1 MINHATFASCVAA
14 AAVLFSGCASTEVK
28 REVQADKAN
37 TANEIATA
45 KAAFGADVKK
55 PILLPARRTPYF
67 DGESV
72 AVAPSR
78 TNQPAPLLKWRQFH
92 LKGPGMM
99 TVQSLAQ
106 AISEETGLPV
116 VVDQSAKPAVN
127 SKTSPQRTVDVSA
140 LQSMP
145 IEQFLNVTTATL
157 GIDWDWT
164 DNALHFSGATSKT
177 YHISNT
183 TSTSKGTMKLGK
195 SGTAQA
201 GTSSGNNGTSGTF
214 SSQLEGEITNE
225 SDPWGDI
232 ESALKA
238 IAGNEG
244 VVRGRTLG
252 LFVVKCSKACH
263 KQVKEFV
270 DTANHIM
277 TQQVLFHIVEMTVET
292 SSKGQSGIN
301 WNVLYKQVANKYSV
315 SFGSPTS
322 LVKGDAGNIAFNIL
336 NPSGGNARG
345 FDGSSAIFEALS
357 AATHVIEAKPFDMLA
372 INNEPTTLSNINQQT
387 FTASTTV
394 VPTGISGT
402 PVYTQNPGYV
412 TYGQLIQ
419 ILPTILPDQKVL
431 VRFGIDDTKLK
442 ALIPASSP
450 GGMDRVLQGGLSY
463 QTKAVL
469 KIGSTLILSGF
480 KVKSSSLSEQGILPG
495 QRAGTEAGTLDS
507 TETIIMITPYLAGV

>member
-1 MINHATFASCVAA
+1 MNRAIPAA
-14 AAVLFSGCASTEVK
+14 CFGAVMLLAGCASTEVK
-28 REVQADKAN
+28 REVQADKAG
-37 TANEIATA
+37 AVKEM
-45 KAAFGADVKK
+45 AAARSTFSAEVKK
-55 PILLPARRTPYF
+55 PILLPTLHTPYF

-72 AVAPSR
+72 AVAPAR
-78 TNQPAPLLKWRQFH
+78 TNQPAPLMKFRQFH
-92 LKGPGMM
+92 IKGPNVL
-99 TVQSLAQ
+99 TTQTLAQ

-116 VVDQSAKPAVN
+116 VIDQSAKQQQGQRPAV
-127 SKTSPQRTVDVSA
+127 KTVDVSA
-140 LQSMP
+140 LPVMP
-145 IEQFLNVTTATL
+145 IEQFLNVATATL
-157 GIDWDWT
+157 GIDWEWA
-164 DNALHFSGATSKT
+164 DNALHLSSTTSRT

-201 GTSSGNNGTSGTF
+201 GASTGNNGTSGTF
-214 SSQLEGEITNE
+214 NSQLEGEITNE

-232 ESALKA
+232 EAALKS
-238 IAGNEG
+238 IAGADG

-252 LFVVKCSKACH
+252 LFVVNCSKACH

-301 WNVLYKQVANKYSV
+301 WNVLYKQMANKYSV

-322 LVKGDAGNIAFNIL
+322 LVSGNAGNIAFNIL
-336 NPSGGNARG
+336 NPTGGNARG
-345 FDGSSAIFEALS
+345 FDGSTAIFEALS

-387 FTASTTV
+387 FTASTSV
-394 VPTGISGT
+394 VPTGIAGT
-402 PVYTQNPGYV
+402 PIYTQNPGYV

-419 ILPTILPDQKVL
+419 ILPTILPEQKVL

-442 ALIPASSP
+442 ALIPASTP
-450 GGMDRVLQGGLSY
+450 NGMDKVLQGGLSY

-480 KVKSSSLSEQGILPG
+480 KVKSSSLNEQGILPG
-495 QRAGTEAGTLDS
+495 QRGGTEAGSLDS